1 MQMEKKLKK
10 LYNGVLLKEY
20 VEPSELGDKH
30 SQKVL
35 PVKQSKVTKRPKRTK
50 PISHGPPKK
59 RKVCLYKLTITLIII
74 CIILFT
80 LQNTFRVPSLSL
92 TLYDKDVIES
102 TEGLLS
108 DKHMLAANEIFANQF
123 PSLQGL
129 QSTLLCQSDGF
140 VPISID
146 GGSGYITEGK
156 LPYTSNCCH
165 HLDVVIKTVII
176 VLFVI
181 ALRLSVHTGW
191 QPHILMEKSGSLT
204 APSMV
209 G

>member
-1 MQMEKKLKK
+1 MGGKLDPVFTGPYTVAEILDKGRYSLLNADGKKLKK

-35 PVKQSKVTKRPKRTK
+35 PVKQSKVSKRPKRTK

-59 RKVCLYKLTITLIII
+59 RKVYLYKLTITLIII
-74 CIILFT
+74 LCIILFT
-80 LQNTFRVPSLSL
+80 LQNTFWVPSLSL
-92 TLYDKDVIES
+92 NLYDKDVIES

-129 QSTLLCQSDGF
+129 QSTLLGQSDGF
-140 VPISID
+140 VPISVD

-156 LPYTSNCCH
+156 LPYT
-165 HLDVVIKTVII
+165 L
-176 VLFVI
+176 
-181 ALRLSVHTGW
+181 LS
-191 QPHILMEKSGSLT
+191 P
-204 APSMV
+204 P
-209 G
+209 

>member
-1 MQMEKKLKK
+1 MLLRNMSNSHRMGGKLDPVFTGPYTVAEILDKGRYSLLNADGKKLKK

-30 SQKVL
+30 SQKV
-35 PVKQSKVTKRPKRTK
+35 PPIKQSKVTKRPKRTK

-59 RKVCLYKLTITLIII
+59 RKVCLYKLTIILI

-80 LQNTFRVPSLSL
+80 LQNTFWVPSLSL

-102 TEGLLS
+102 TEGLLC

-140 VPISID
+140 VPISVD

-156 LPYTSNCCH
+156 LPYT
-165 HLDVVIKTVII
+165 L
-176 VLFVI
+176 
-181 ALRLSVHTGW
+181 LS
-191 QPHILMEKSGSLT
+191 P
-204 APSMV
+204 PRC
-209 G
+209 